1 MFPEDPSSLH
11 PLTLTSLITEHKL
24 IGGLIIF
31 VALVFLVSITKI
43 GMGLY
48 RIRKIKRMQRGDDA
62 RG

>member
-11 PLTLTSLITEHKL
+11 PLTLVSLITEHKL

-31 VALVFLVSITKI
+31 VALVFLVSVTKI
-43 GMGLY
+43 AIGLV
-48 RIRKIKRMQRGDDA
+48 RIRKIKRMQRGDDT

>member
-1 MFPEDPSSLH
+1 MH
-11 PLTLTSLITEHKL
+11 PLTLTSLMTEHKL

-43 GMGLY
+43 AIGLY
-48 RIRKIKRMQRGDDA
+48 RMRKLKRMQHGGDA